1 MRGKKKYEKPEEKLN
16 CLKMFE
22 FTDRTILCIKVL
34 NDLKMREKNEKL
46 KKYLSLKTQ
55 MEKLSTFLILAQFQ
69 NF

>member
-46 KKYLSLKTQ
+46 KKYLSVKTQ
-55 MEKLSTFLILAQFQ
+55 IKNLLFF
-69 NF
+69 F

>member
-1 MRGKKKYEKPEEKLN
+1 
-16 CLKMFE
+16 MFE

-34 NDLKMREKNEKL
+34 NDLNMREKNEKL